1 MQIEWDKF
9 SKSINGKVDKS
20 KESYENPNNIFKI
33 TTDKNQ
39 IELTWGNRPEKGRG
53 NYVTLETRLKYE
65 LNIPQEIKLKIC
77 PNDFF
82 AKTISLF
89 SKNKQKTG
97 IKDLDSAYVFICS
110 SNGLINDLAEEF
122 KIFYRNNSYKNFTID
137 VETITDKPFL
147 SVFIPEL
154 ITTQKTLAF
163 YYTFGLQLVKKING
177 IKV

>member
-1 MQIEWDKF
+1 MSNATMQIEWDKF

-89 SKNKQKTG
+89 SKKNKKTG
-97 IKDLDSAYVFICS
+97 IKNLVIVIVLIC
-110 SNGLINDLAEEF
+110 
-122 KIFYRNNSYKNFTID
+122 R
-137 VETITDKPFL
+137 
-147 SVFIPEL
+147 
-154 ITTQKTLAF
+154 
-163 YYTFGLQLVKKING
+163 ING
-177 IKV
+177 